1 MKKWGKKREKAIKL
15 KKIKE
20 ETMGRFGERTLKQE
34 MIYLC
39 YNLKD

>member
-20 ETMGRFGERTLKQE
+20 ETMGRFGERKRRE
-34 MIYLC
+34 KC
-39 YNLKD
+39 YN